1 MVKDECV
8 VDDVNSAGV
17 DAAVQ
22 SRLERRLWEIHSA
35 GVDSAV
41 QSRLGL
47 RLWEITSAVV
57 DDTDGC
63 AGGDDSFR
71 KKMILD
77 RRFGQATR
85 T

>member
-1 MVKDECV
+1 MVEDECI
-8 VDDVNSAGV
+8 VDDVNSVGV
-17 DAAVQ
+17 DSAVQ
-22 SRLERRLWEIHSA
+22 NRLELRLWEIHSA

-57 DDTDGC
+57 DDADGC

-71 KKMILD
+71 RK
-77 RRFGQATR
+77 
-85 T
+85 

>member
-1 MVKDECV
+1 MTVRI
-8 VDDVNSAGV
+8 
-17 DAAVQ
+17 
-22 SRLERRLWEIHSA
+22 SRLNILSDVPRLELRLFWEIHSA

-57 DDTDGC
+57 DDADGC

-85 T
+85 I

>member
-1 MVKDECV
+1 MVEDECV
-8 VDDVNSAGV
+8 VDDVN
-17 DAAVQ
+17 
-22 SRLERRLWEIHSA
+22 SA

-77 RRFGQATR
+77 RKFGQATR

>member
-1 MVKDECV
+1 M
-8 VDDVNSAGV
+8 VDDDFNSAGV
-17 DAAVQ
+17 DA
-22 SRLERRLWEIHSA
+22 
-35 GVDSAV
+35 AV

-57 DDTDGC
+57 DDADGC

-77 RRFGQATR
+77 RRFGQDTR
-85 T
+85 I

>member
-1 MVKDECV
+1 M
-8 VDDVNSAGV
+8 VDDDFNSAGV

-22 SRLERRLWEIHSA
+22 
-35 GVDSAV
+35 G
-41 QSRLGL
+41 RLGL

-57 DDTDGC
+57 DDADGC

-77 RRFGQATR
+77 RRFGEATR
-85 T
+85 I

>member
-1 MVKDECV
+1 MTVRI
-8 VDDVNSAGV
+8 
-17 DAAVQ
+17 
-22 SRLERRLWEIHSA
+22 SRLNILLVSDVPRLELRLWEIHSA
-35 GVDSAV
+35 DVDSAV

-57 DDTDGC
+57 VDTDGC

-71 KKMILD
+71 NKMILD
-77 RRFGQATR
+77 RKFGQATR

>member
-1 MVKDECV
+1 MSAFVASVESGEEAVNLSQNRDTKPVDIDGRKARDANDGV

-22 SRLERRLWEIHSA
+22 SRLELRLWEIHSA

-47 RLWEITSAVV
+47 RL
-57 DDTDGC
+57 
-63 AGGDDSFR
+63 
-71 KKMILD
+71 
-77 RRFGQATR
+77 
-85 T
+85 

>member
-1 MVKDECV
+1 MTVRI
-8 VDDVNSAGV
+8 
-17 DAAVQ
+17 
-22 SRLERRLWEIHSA
+22 SRLNILSDVPRLELRLWEIHSA

-57 DDTDGC
+57 DDSDGC

-85 T
+85 I